1 MTRKEVKELLLP
13 LMQAFVDGKEIEYFD
28 GKKWIKTDY
37 IVLKYASRYRIKS
50 EQKYKPFKTKEE
62 CWNEMLKHQPFGWVV
77 NKTDKHFCY
86 INFIYDC
93 KLAKGYGVRLSNYQ
107 FADIALD
114 YERVLKDYEFVDG
127 KPFGIKEE

>member
-37 IVLKYASRYRIKS
+37 IVLKHASMYRIKS
-50 EQKYKPFKTKEE
+50 EQKYRPFKTKEE
-62 CWNEMLKHQPFGWVV
+62 CWNEMLKHQPFGWIVDKA
-77 NKTDKHFCY
+77 NKHFY
-86 INFIYDC
+86 LINCIY
-93 KLAKGYGVRLSNYQ
+93 GYNSNNYCILFNQYQ
-107 FADIALD
+107 FANITLD